1 MLNKLRTKTE
11 EKNKNI
17 SGMDN
22 ELQGT
27 QGRIDMPKTIARD
40 RG

>member
-11 EKNKNI
+11 GKNKDI

-22 ELQGT
+22 ELQGI